1 MNKEIKNKETEANA
15 SQIAAHIKNGDYNVA
30 KDMFERHIT
39 NMKHWEA
46 LVFKDRIQYL
56 AADAYDK
63 AKADR
68 LKSKEVEQ

>member
-1 MNKEIKNKETEANA
+1 MNKEIKNKDTEANA
-15 SQIAAHIKNGDYNVA
+15 SQIAAHIKNGEYNVA

-56 AADAYDK
+56 AADDYNK
-63 AKADR
+63 AKANH
-68 LKSKEVEQ
+68 LKSKKEI